1 MNIFR
6 QPFPHNTSW
15 QNGLKTA
22 AGFGAFITVFLLV
35 FRPFEL
41 DTFTTVLLVKSSL
54 IFGLVTFS
62 CIFASIFFL
71 NLFFPQI
78 FSEEKWTTG
87 KQIINMGGV
96 VILVGLVNYLISP
109 LLFDTALSWN
119 KFFYYQGI
127 AISVGLLPIII
138 YTLYVQNRWLQQFTQ
153 EAAML
158 QKKLEEK
165 KGNEQTDNKLPDS
178 APKEVITFE
187 GDNQTEKKTIDAGN
201 LFYIEAASNYIKIFF
216 WQKEKLT
223 YSIVRMTMKKATEI
237 VNPYAVFFRCHRAY
251 IVNLDKIE
259 QVEGNAQGYKLKLQG
274 TEDLIP
280 VSRNLNSEFSDRL
293 LAYRKQELKT

>member
-1 MNIFR
+1 MKIFR

-15 QNGLKTA
+15 QSALKTA
-22 AGFGAFITVFLLV
+22 AGFGAFITAFLLV

-41 DTFTTVLLVKSSL
+41 DTINTVLLVKSSF
-54 IFGLVTFS
+54 IFGMVTFA

-71 NLFFPQI
+71 SLLFPQI
-78 FSEEKWTTG
+78 YTEEKWTTG
-87 KQIINMGGV
+87 KQIINMGAV

-127 AISVGLLPIII
+127 AISVGLLPITI
-138 YTLYVQNRWLQQFTQ
+138 YSLYVQNHWLQQFAH

-165 KGNEQTDNKLPDS
+165 KGNEQSNNQTPDTV
-178 APKEVITFE
+178 PKEAIIFE
-187 GDNQTEKKTIDAGN
+187 SDNQAEKKTIDAAS

-216 WQKEKLT
+216 SQKEKLT
-223 YSIVRMTMKKATEI
+223 YSIMRTTMKKANEA
-237 VNPYAVFFRCHRAY
+237 VYPFPVFFRCHRAY

-274 TEDLIP
+274 TDVLIP

-293 LAYRKQELKT
+293 LAFRKLN